1 MAQQSITQVE
11 VRTMISRNEQKM
23 LRMLIRQFLFAVSD
37 NRRFQARMNQQQH
50 QPIAEA

>member
-23 LRMLIRQFLFAVSD
+23 LRLLIRQFLFAVAD
-37 NRRFQARMNQQQH
+37 NRMVQARMRQQQH
-50 QPIAEA
+50 QPIVEA